1 MEEMIFKNDSFSTGE
16 VVIYQP
22 DEVTSLEVM
31 VDNETVWLTQEQI
44 AYLLGVK
51 QPAISKHIKNIYSVG
66 ELSPESTY
74 SILEYMGNDGKQ
86 KYTAKYYN
94 LDMIL
99 SIGYRVNSKNAI
111 AFRRWA
117 SGILKEYL
125 LRGYYISQRLNS
137 MEDKFDRRMS
147 DYDRRL
153 EEHQQMIDFFIRT
166 SLPPVEGIFFDGQIY
181 DAYIFITT
189 LVRKAE
195 RRIILID
202 NYIDESVLTILN
214 KREENVEATIYTS
227 KISKETK
234 LDIQKHNEQYRRINV
249 YLFKRSHD
257 RFLIIDDSV
266 YLIGASI
273 KDLGKKWFGIT
284 LMECISADEIIN
296 RL

>member
-125 LRGYYISQRLNS
+125 LRGYCISQRLNS

-189 LVRKAE
+189 LIRRAE

-284 LMECISADEIIN
+284 LMECISSDEIIN